1 MKKSPFPSVFE
12 LIREFAKALDLK
24 GKNTKIDELVKD
36 PFAHYGN
43 IKIIIGEVIFNPAKK
58 YISEEAAHTLQ
69 SLVLALL
76 ESYVE
81 LVRRNTVISLN
92 RDELNEILISHWLI
106 PNLKSCLSDIDD
118 EIFDPRVTVRCV
130 NGVLEKYVESSP
142 SWKRVRGS
150 LSKDTIGRISY
161 WKRGEHLPLTAYIN
175 EICAKLIHN
184 QSDKAE
190 QPPLSTPPEKIKEL
204 LHLARMVDYFSN
216 KVKPSQHSY
225 GGQFLSKLRQKQV
238 EKSKSLPAYTSG
250 LTNLYKLLDPKNIKP
265 ENAKQLI
272 EAKLIAVERDINS
285 AGHTGRHAWLIALF
299 KARYSVAS
307 QDFKKANTHYKQ
319 SVKLAIYR
327 VGHELESLI
336 QEAFVIAALDIGK
349 RPDKAFLSQLKGL
362 SILFGYDIPSVKPE
376 APSKNF
382 SDNVEDWEI
391 DLFKSGANAMF
402 PSSFF
407 FDSFNWKNEVLN
419 KGPMLATMADF
430 LDFKPNFSKPNS
442 VYKLK
447 GRNLD
452 GSKATKRFPQLTLC
466 ILNNNFSAVEQLLEK
481 DASVNVKTSSN
492 ESPIIL
498 ALEKI
503 NVTYPDYNPNEKIFF
518 DLISQHEH
526 QSEIINLWSSKK
538 RFLPII
544 QAVESGQTDV
554 VQKVLSL
561 GANVDARG
569 HIDEQTAL
577 NVCIRFIGWL
587 KDPDKIL
594 NILNNVSIDDTLR
607 DAHRRYSGG
616 QYGMK
621 LKDQDPYLEDNRA
634 FSEAS
639 AQYVRNVINHTSLE
653 SMYKILNVLL
663 DNGADPNA
671 EMLHP
676 LKGYTPLMLAVEF
689 DLERE
694 FSLMMTK
701 GGDPLKRYTSPNNQS
716 YNCWDIAKNWKA
728 GNCLLTLDRIKGAL
742 LLH

>member
-1 MKKSPFPSVFE
+1 MKKSPFPTVFE

-43 IKIIIGEVIFNPAKK
+43 IKICIEEVIVEPAKNH
-58 YISEEAAHTLQ
+58 ISEDFAQTLRA
-69 SLVLALL
+69 LVRVLL

-81 LVRRNTVISLN
+81 LVSTNTVISLN

-106 PNLKSCLSDIDD
+106 PNLKSCLSDVDN
-118 EIFDPRVTVRCV
+118 EIFDPKVTARCI

-142 SWKRVRGS
+142 GWKKIRPSLHKDIIDRV
-150 LSKDTIGRISY
+150 SY
-161 WKRGEHLPLTAYIN
+161 WKRGEHLPSITYIN
-175 EICAKLIHN
+175 EICAKLIKN
-184 QSDKAE
+184 QSDNVG
-190 QPPLSTPPEKIKEL
+190 QPPLSIPQEKIKEL

-216 KVKPSQHSY
+216 KVKPSQYSY
-225 GGQFLSKLRQKQV
+225 GGQFLFKLRQKQV
-238 EKSKSLPAYTSG
+238 EKSESLPAYTTS
-250 LTNLYKLLDPKNIKP
+250 LTELYKLLDPKNIKP
-265 ENAKQLI
+265 ENANQLI
-272 EAKLIAVERDINS
+272 EAKLIKVEGDIDS
-285 AGHTGRHAWLIALF
+285 AGHIDRHSWLIELF
-299 KARYSVAS
+299 KARYNVAS

-319 SVKLAIYR
+319 SVELAIYR
-327 VGHELESLI
+327 VGKELENLI
-336 QEAFVIAALDIGK
+336 QEALIVAALDIGK
-349 RPDKAFLSQLKGL
+349 NPDKAFLSQLKGL
-362 SILFGYDIPSVKPE
+362 SILFGYDIPSVKSE

-382 SDNVEDWEI
+382 SDNVEGWEI

-430 LDFKPNFSKPNS
+430 LDFKPNFSKPNL
-442 VYKLK
+442 VHKLPAH
-447 GRNLD
+447 NID
-452 GSKATKRFPQLTLC
+452 GGKASKYFPQLTLC
-466 ILNNNFSAVEQLLEK
+466 ILNNNLSAVEQLLEK
-481 DASVNVKTSSN
+481 EASVNVKTSSN

-503 NVTYPDYNPNEKIFF
+503 NITYPDYNPNEKVFF

-526 QSEIINLWSSKK
+526 KSEIINLWSSRKK
-538 RFLPII
+538 FLPII
-544 QAVESGQTDV
+544 QAVESGQADV

-561 GANVDARG
+561 GASIDARG
-569 HIDEQTAL
+569 HVDEQTAL

-587 KDPDKIL
+587 KDPNKIL

-607 DAHRRYSGG
+607 DAQRRYSGG

-634 FSEAS
+634 SSEAS

-689 DLERE
+689 DLEKE

-728 GNCLLTLDRIKGAL
+728 RNCLLTLDRVKGILAL
-742 LLH
+742 H

>member
-12 LIREFAKALDLK
+12 LIREFAKALDMK
-24 GKNTKIDELVKD
+24 GNNNKIDELVKD
-36 PFAHYGN
+36 PSSHYLN
-43 IKIIIGEVIFNPAKK
+43 IKISIGEVIFNPAKK
-58 YISEEAAHTLQ
+58 YISEDAANTLQ
-69 SLVLALL
+69 GLVLALL

-81 LVRRNTVISLN
+81 LVRTNTVISLD

-118 EIFDPRVTVRCV
+118 EIFDPRVTARCV

-142 SWKRVRGS
+142 IWKKAKPS
-150 LSKDTIGRISY
+150 MTKDDINRTAY
-161 WKRGEHLPLTAYIN
+161 WKRSEHLPSTAFIN
-175 EICAKLIHN
+175 DICDRFSKTKQHSI
-184 QSDKAE
+184 
-190 QPPLSTPPEKIKEL
+190 KIKEL
-204 LHLARMVDYFSN
+204 LYLARMVDYFSN
-216 KVKPSQHSY
+216 KVKASQYSY
-225 GGQFLSKLRQKQV
+225 GGQFLIKLRQKQI

-250 LTNLYKLLDPKNIKP
+250 LTNLYKLLDSKNAKP

-272 EAKLIAVERDINS
+272 QAELIKVESDINS
-285 AGHTGRHAWLIALF
+285 AKHMDRHAWLIELF

-307 QDFKKANTHYKQ
+307 LDFKKANTHYKK
-319 SVKLAIYR
+319 SVELAIYR
-327 VGHELESLI
+327 IGNELESLI
-336 QEAFVIAALDIGK
+336 QEALIVAALDIGK

-362 SILFGYDIPSVKPE
+362 SILFGYDIPSVRPE
-376 APSKNF
+376 TPSKNF
-382 SDNVEDWEI
+382 NDNVEDWEI
-391 DLFKSGANAMF
+391 DLFKSDANKMF
-402 PSSFF
+402 PSSYF
-407 FDSFNWKNEVLN
+407 FDTFSWKNEVMN
-419 KGPMLATMADF
+419 KGPMLAAMDDF
-430 LDFKPNFSKPNS
+430 LDFKPNFSKPNL
-442 VYKLK
+442 VHKLS
-447 GRNLD
+447 GRNID

-466 ILNNNFSAVEQLLEK
+466 ILNNNLSAVEQLLEK
-481 DASVNVKTSSN
+481 GASVNVKTSSN
-492 ESPIIL
+492 ESPIML

-503 NVTYPDYNPNEKIFF
+503 NVTYPDYNPNEKVFF

-526 QSEIINLWSSKK
+526 QSEIVNLRSSKK

-544 QAVESGQTDV
+544 QAVESGQSDIVT
-554 VQKVLSL
+554 KVLSL

-569 HIDEQTAL
+569 HVDEQTAL

-594 NILNNVSIDDTLR
+594 DILNNVRVDDTLR

-616 QYGMK
+616 QHGMK
-621 LKDQDPYLEDNRA
+621 LEDQDPYLEDNRA

-653 SMYKILNVLL
+653 SMYEILNVLL

-671 EMLHP
+671 EILHP

-701 GGDPLKRYTSPNNQS
+701 GGDPLKKYTAPNNQS
-716 YNCWDIAKNWKA
+716 YNCWGIAKNWKA
-728 GNCLLTLDRIKGAL
+728 RNCLLTLDRVQEILAL
-742 LLH
+742 H